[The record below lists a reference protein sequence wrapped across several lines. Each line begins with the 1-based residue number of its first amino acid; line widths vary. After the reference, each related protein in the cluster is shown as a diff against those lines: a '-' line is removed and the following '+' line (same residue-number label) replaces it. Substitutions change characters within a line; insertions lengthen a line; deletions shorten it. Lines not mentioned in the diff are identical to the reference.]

1 MMTSRR
7 FVKFVVAGQ
16 VRNEYIIDTTG
27 KAVNNLLGG
36 SLLYSAA
43 AVNHWG
49 GQTGLLGMI
58 GQDFQRERVD
68 ALEENELDVRGIKI
82 IPENLDL
89 TVFYAYPNGNTC
101 LRENPVAVY
110 AANALT
116 VPKELLDYAYDEDE
130 PMRARYLLNS
140 RIFVDD
146 IPLDYL
152 DSSAAHICPLD
163 ITCQI
168 QLSTL
173 LQKGAVRTLTVQP
186 HYSSMIPACFDDVAI
201 LSKDT
206 AAFITHEIELRQLFQ
221 NRTNDLW
228 EMLTGICSYGC
239 HTAIVRNTTGGFSF
253 YERNTNR
260 RFRVPDYPSQ
270 RVDPTGEMDV
280 FCGAFLA
287 AYHENYDPLY
297 GVTLASAAAS
307 IKVEGNGPFSINN
320 SLPGL
325 DQARMA
331 ALRDMVTRY

>member
-1 MMTSRR
+1 M
-7 FVKFVVAGQ
+7 
-16 VRNEYIIDTTG
+16 RNEYIIDTNG
-27 KAVNNLLGG
+27 KAVNSLLGG

-43 AVNHWG
+43 AVNRWG

-58 GQDFQRERVD
+58 GQDFPREKIDLV
-68 ALEENELDVRGIKI
+68 EQNGLDVRGIKVL
-82 IPENLDL
+82 PENLDL
-89 TVFYAYPNGNTC
+89 TAFYAYPNGNTC

-110 AANALT
+110 AANNLP
-116 VPKELLDYAYDEDE
+116 VPKELLDYAYDDDE
-130 PMRARYLLNS
+130 PMRAKFLLDA
-140 RIFVDD
+140 RIFVED

-163 ITCQI
+163 LTCQI

-186 HYSSMIPACFDDVAI
+186 HHSSMIPACFDDIAI
-201 LSKDT
+201 VTKDT

-228 EMLTGICSYGC
+228 EMLTGICGYGC
-239 HTAIVRNTTGGFSF
+239 QTAIVRNTTGGFSLH
-253 YERNTNR
+253 ERNTNR
-260 RFRVPDYPSQ
+260 RFRVPDYPSH

-297 GVTLASAAAS
+297 SVTLASAAAS
-307 IKVEGNGPFSINN
+307 IKVESSGPFSINA

-325 DQARMA
+325 DQARLA